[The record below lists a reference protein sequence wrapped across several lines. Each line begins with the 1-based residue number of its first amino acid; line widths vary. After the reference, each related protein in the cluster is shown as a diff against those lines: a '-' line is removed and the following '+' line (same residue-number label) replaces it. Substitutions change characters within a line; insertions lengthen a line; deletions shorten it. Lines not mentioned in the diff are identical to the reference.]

1 MRLLIMTVGKTHSG
15 KSSFAKALENKLM
28 NSFVMDQDNHAEF
41 LNTYYEK
48 LLPKTSTNTLKNGLS
63 KYILEYA
70 IEQTSLHIIVC
81 NANRDKNSRMQLFN
95 EFFTEEKFIRI
106 LVHFDLSDEVL
117 LQRVKTSNRSTNI
130 FRESYSSFQQV
141 LNQQQKAPSENISSN
156 EADYLFVIKD
166 NAENDLVIEQI
177 IEIAQSISP

>member
-1 MRLLIMTVGKTHSG
+1 
-15 KSSFAKALENKLM
+15 
-28 NSFVMDQDNHAEF
+28 
-41 LNTYYEK
+41 
-48 LLPKTSTNTLKNGLS
+48 
-63 KYILEYA
+63 
-70 IEQTSLHIIVC
+70 
-81 NANRDKNSRMQLFN
+81 MQLFN

-106 LVHFDLSDEVL
+106 LVHFDLSEEVL